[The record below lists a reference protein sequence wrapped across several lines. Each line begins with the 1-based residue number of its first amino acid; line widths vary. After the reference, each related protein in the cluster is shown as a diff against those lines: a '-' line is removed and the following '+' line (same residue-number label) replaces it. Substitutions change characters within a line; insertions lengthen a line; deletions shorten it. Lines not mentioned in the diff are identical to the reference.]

1 MTFLILILLLFSNTI
16 SGQILQYYDSILEV
30 YDISLDLNGNF
41 GTKSA
46 WFFFDLLVTSDY
58 MIPITQNLDN
68 TTFNTNDPIEYFVRQ
83 NATVN
88 IPNPAV
94 IFQLKKLNL

>member
-1 MTFLILILLLFSNTI
+1 MTLLILILLLFSNTI
-16 SGQILQYYDSILEV
+16 SGQIFQYYDSTLEV

-41 GTKSA
+41 GTRNA
-46 WFFFDLLVTSDY
+46 WFFFDLLVTSDS
-58 MIPITQNLDN
+58 MIPVTRNLDN
-68 TTFNTNDPIEYFVRQ
+68 TTFNTNDPIEYFIRQ

-94 IFQLKKLNL
+94 IFPFKKS